1 MIIIPARGIQLP
13 NPPLQGFLRKNPLEY
28 KVKLPVF
35 EGPLDLLLHLIK
47 EQKLDI
53 YDIPISEITRH
64 YLEYLDLMTTLN
76 LDIAGDYM
84 VMAAELARIKSKMLL
99 PVEEAGEEE
108 EEGGGQ
114 DPRAE
119 LVEKLL
125 EYKKYKEAA
134 LELRRMETKQGEIF
148 TRKSDN
154 PEYED
159 EGNELLEVTIF
170 DLLNAFKRVL
180 KSVSYK
186 AEYEITVET
195 MSVTDKMSYITS
207 ILDRISLMD
216 FESLFRDSATK
227 MEIVTTF
234 LALLELI
241 RLGVVRIQ
249 QLRSASTIK
258 IYKVAEEEK
267 KIGAGQNQGHY

>member
-1 MIIIPARGIQLP
+1 M
-13 NPPLQGFLRKNPLEY
+13 EY
-28 KVKLPVF
+28 KVNLPVF

-53 YDIPISEITRH
+53 YDISISEITKH
-64 YLEYLDLMTTLN
+64 YLEYLDLMQVLN

-108 EEGGGQ
+108 EEEGGQ

-134 LELRRMETKQGEIF
+134 HELRMMETKQGEIF
-148 TRKSDN
+148 TRQSEP
-154 PEYED
+154 PEFE
-159 EGNELLEVTIF
+159 EENEFLEVTLF

-186 AEYEITVET
+186 AEYEVTVEI
-195 MSVTDKMSYITS
+195 MSVKDKMNLISAL
-207 ILDRISLMD
+207 LDRITLVN
-216 FESLFRDSATK
+216 FEALFTDTVTK

-249 QLRSASTIK
+249 QLKRTATIK
-258 IYKVAEEEK
+258 IFKVTEEEEV
-267 KIGAGQNQGHY
+267 GTGQDQSHY